1 MISATSLLSFIFYCT
16 APNISQRNKL
26 IIMSVK
32 NMKQVRSSFAAR
44 LLVLGTD
51 SIDQLFAHTVINYT
65 CTQQKFLFKM
75 RNQEM

>member
-1 MISATSLLSFIFYCT
+1 MISASSLLSFIFYC
-16 APNISQRNKL
+16 AASNISQRNKL

-51 SIDQLFAHTVINYT
+51 STDQLFAHTLINYA
-65 CTQQKFLFKM
+65 CTRLKILLKM
-75 RNQEM
+75 KDQDM